1 MAKSIALPTILMLLV
16 QCGSVLFGQGSLED
30 YERLERL
37 RHETANKVVRNDVK
51 VSWLADGLWYRVTTG
66 PDSHEFVRVKFAEGN
81 RVPAFDHERLAES
94 LRQAGVSEARAERLV
109 LSGLEFAA
117 DGTAFT
123 FNAAGM
129 SWQCDLATMTLSRAK
144 AKSAAPRRPL
154 GEMPKRSQRTGDST
168 SLMLHNQSKGDVQLW
183 WLSTD
188 GERVRYESVK
198 AGATLERQT
207 YAGHV
212 WLVTDAAN
220 RPLAWI
226 EARDNGNDIEV
237 DGKEK
242 PATKAK
248 PAAADKSDDKPA
260 PRSHGTSPDGRWHA
274 SIRDHNVHVEKLAP
288 QATHTLTQDGKEGDA
303 YGTLAW
309 SPDSQTLAAVRTT
322 EAKTRQIHLVESSP
336 KDQLQPKLQS
346 LDYAK
351 PGDPV
356 EQRHVALFDV
366 KQMRHIPVQADL
378 FANQW
383 SLTDFAWTPD
393 SREFTF
399 LFNQRGHQR
408 LRIVAVNAETG
419 DARAVVEE
427 QSATFIDY
435 SQKTFLRRLDATG
448 ELIWASERD
457 GWNHLFLYDVA
468 TGRVKNPITSG
479 AWLVRGVERVDESRR
494 QIWFRAGGIH
504 PEQDPYHVHF
514 ARVNFDGSG
523 LVLLTQGDGTHSVEL
538 SADSTHFIDTWSRVD
553 LPPVRELRRAEDGKL
568 VCELERVDW
577 SALRQTGW
585 EPPERFVAKGRDHQT
600 DIHGIIT
607 RPTNFDPAKRY
618 PVIESIYAGPHG
630 AFVPKS
636 FGAWQRVREMAELG
650 FVIVQIDGMG
660 TNWREK
666 KFHNVCWKNLKD
678 AGFPDRIAWMKAAAE
693 SRPWMDLARV
703 GIYGGSA
710 GGQNA
715 LAALLHHGD
724 FYQAAVADCGCH
736 DNRMDK
742 IWWNEAWM
750 GWPID
755 DSYADNSNVT
765 HAGRLRGKLLLVVG
779 ELDHNVDP
787 ASTLQVTNALV
798 KADKDFDLLL
808 MPGTGHGAAES
819 PYANRRRMDFFV
831 RHLLGKEPRW
841 KKNSSG
847 E

>member
-1 MAKSIALPTILMLLV
+1 MTKSIALPTFLVLLV
-16 QCGSVLFGQGSLED
+16 QCGSVLFGQGSLD
-30 YERLERL
+30 DFERAERL
-37 RHETANKVVRNDVK
+37 RRETANKVVRNDVK
-51 VSWLADGLWYRVTTG
+51 VNWLADGLWYRVTTAS
-66 PDSHEFVRVKFAEGN
+66 DSHEFVRVKFADAK
-81 RVPAFDHERLAES
+81 RVPAFDHERLAEA
-94 LRQAGVSEARAERLV
+94 LRQVGVSGARAERLA
-109 LSGLEFAA
+109 LNGLEFVA
-117 DGTAFT
+117 DGSAIT
-123 FNAAGM
+123 FNVVGM
-129 SWQCDLATMTLSRAK
+129 GWQCDLATMTLSRAP
-144 AKSAAPRRPL
+144 AKTPAPRRPL
-154 GEMPKRSQRTGDST
+154 AEMPKQSRRTGDST
-168 SLMLHNQSKGDVQLW
+168 SLTLHNQTKGDVHRW

-188 GERVRYESVK
+188 GERVRYEAVK
-198 AGATLERQT
+198 AGSTFERQT
-207 YAGHV
+207 YAGHI
-212 WLVTDAAN
+212 WLVTDTDN
-220 RPLAWI
+220 KSLTWF
-226 EARDNGNDIEV
+226 EARDNGNDIAV
-237 DGKEK
+237 DGKVEPATEVK
-242 PATKAK
+242 PANN
-248 PAAADKSDDKPA
+248 DKPV
-260 PRSHGTSPDGRWHA
+260 PRQSGTSPDRKWRA
-274 SIRDHNVHVEKLAP
+274 FVRDHNVYVEEIAN
-288 QATHTLTQDGKEGDA
+288 QAARTMTQDGKPGDA
-303 YGTLAW
+303 YGMLLW

-322 EAKTRQIHLVESSP
+322 ETKTRQIHIVESSP
-336 KDQLQPKLQS
+336 QDQLQPKLQT

-356 EQRHVALFDV
+356 EQRHVALIDIQ
-366 KQMRHIPVQADL
+366 QMKPIPVQEDL

-383 SLTDFAWTPD
+383 SLSDFAWTPD

-408 LRIVAVNAETG
+408 LRVVAVNAETG
-419 DARAVVEE
+419 EARAVVEE

-435 SQKTFLRRLDATG
+435 SQKTFLRRLDRTG

-457 GWNHLFLYDVA
+457 GWNHLYLYDVA
-468 TGRVKNPITSG
+468 TGRVKNQITSG
-479 AWLVRGVERVDESRR
+479 PWLVRGVERVDEARR
-494 QIWFRAGGIH
+494 QIWFRACGI
-504 PEQDPYHVHF
+504 PAEQDPYHVHF
-514 ARVNFDGSG
+514 ARVNFDGTG
-523 LVLLTQGDGTHSVEL
+523 LVLLTQGDGTHSLEF
-538 SADSTHFIDTWSRVD
+538 SADGTHYVDTWSRVD
-553 LPPVRELRRAEDGKL
+553 LPPVRELRRTEEGQL
-568 VCELERVDW
+568 VCELERADW
-577 SALRQTGW
+577 SALKQTGW
-585 EPPERFVAKGRDHQT
+585 EPPERFVAKGRDQQT

-636 FGAWQRVREMAELG
+636 FVAWPRTREMAELG

-666 KFHNVCWKNLKD
+666 KFHDVCWKNLKD

-715 LAALLHHGD
+715 LAALLHHGE

-787 ASTLQVTNALV
+787 ASTLQVTSTLV

-831 RHLLGKEPRW
+831 RHLLGQEPRW
-841 KKNSSG
+841 KK
-847 E
+847 